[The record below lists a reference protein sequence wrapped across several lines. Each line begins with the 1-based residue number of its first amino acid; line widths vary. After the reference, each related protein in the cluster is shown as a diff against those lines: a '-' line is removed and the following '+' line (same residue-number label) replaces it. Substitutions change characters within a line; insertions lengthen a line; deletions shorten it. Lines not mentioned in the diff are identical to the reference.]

1 MYLMNFSLWIYTQ
14 EWDCWIIFNTFTYD
28 YSLQLY
34 IKTKSIREMSGEI
47 LLIHL
52 SNLNKK
58 QENFFKEKN
67 TYGHQSVCVATEGPH
82 VTDE

>member
-1 MYLMNFSLWIYTQ
+1 
-14 EWDCWIIFNTFTYD
+14 
-28 YSLQLY
+28 
-34 IKTKSIREMSGEI
+34 MSGEI

-67 TYGHQSVCVATEGPH
+67 TYGHQSVSVATEGPH